1 MNQALESMETW
12 TLDHSVPLPVWRRRQ
27 DCSWLH
33 TRQIFRVFSNS
44 RLYAAILLV
53 KELVIADHR
62 RVLGVLRSN
71 LGWKAL
77 LPILRIVKA
86 ILVHLVH

>member
-1 MNQALESMETW
+1 METW
-12 TLDHSVPLPVWRRRQ
+12 ILDHSVPLPVRRRRQ

-33 TRQIFRVFSNS
+33 SRQIFRVFSHG
-44 RLYAAILLV
+44 RLYAAVLLV

-62 RVLGVLRSN
+62 RVFGVLRGN
-71 LGWKAL
+71 LGRKAV

>member
-1 MNQALESMETW
+1 MLVEEPGSTETW
-12 TLDHSVPLPVWRRRQ
+12 MLDHSVPLSVRRRRQ

-33 TRQIFRVFSNS
+33 SRQIFRVFSHG
-44 RLYAAILLV
+44 RLYAAVLLV

-62 RVLGVLRSN
+62 RVLGVL
-71 LGWKAL
+71 LGWKAV